1 MKRMTRASR
10 FETLHHNRDSIL
22 SLMTLNQ
29 MLTQA
34 QNALPPRPASQPE
47 DAGDKLTLQMI
58 ANVKRQ
64 FKCSTPAVS
73 SSPSWREDPIQC
85 AGVEHL
91 NCRFT
96 FAIICSA
103 SSSPASSGWEAGRGG
118 SVFWAWA
125 SI

>member
-1 MKRMTRASR
+1 MTRASR

-64 FKCSTPAVS
+64 FKCSTPAHWIGS
-73 SSPSWREDPIQC
+73 SLQLGLEET
-85 AGVEHL
+85 AGTDV
-91 NCRFT
+91 
-96 FAIICSA
+96 
-103 SSSPASSGWEAGRGG
+103 
-118 SVFWAWA
+118 
-125 SI
+125 